1 MIEQLQSKQLIQLGW
16 LVCLAFCAANAVVS
30 ISVSFHAWISS
41 LYSSWFSMTWTA
53 VTCTC
58 YGVSGSLVCLSSTGA
73 TPTDIGFVL
82 GCGFSLCFM
91 LFMLF
96 IYFVTYSNITNEVED
111 ESALLTISIFYLF
124 NSLAFGLFS
133 CILFQFRSVIYKLDD
148 LSVPYDVKVGEN
160 DNDNI

>member
-1 MIEQLQSKQLIQLGW
+1 MCYRHIFRQIYGTLYLD
-16 LVCLAFCAANAVVS
+16 
-30 ISVSFHAWISS
+30 ISTNI
-41 LYSSWFSMTWTA
+41 
-53 VTCTC
+53 
-58 YGVSGSLVCLSSTGA
+58 
-73 TPTDIGFVL
+73 FVH
-82 GCGFSLCFM
+82 
-91 LFMLF
+91 
-96 IYFVTYSNITNEVED
+96 SNITNEVED